1 MLQAYI
7 RTPPVATR
15 AFHSFTLPPAT
26 PATAPTI
33 FAALPIRT
41 DSSSGEGAENTETDR
56 IDRGANGSR
65 DGDSPLYGLAGVA
78 YAPVESAQDN
88 MRDKPFQIPGQVLAL
103 PATFFGVQ
111 SVPGAD
117 ALGRFVRICAPPHAD
132 VATAMPHT
140 GTRPS

>member
-1 MLQAYI
+1 MLPDPASSSTTSATPVPQSLVITLYPIQMPLAMLQAYI
-7 RTPPVATR
+7 RAPPVATR

-88 MRDKPFQIPGQVLAL
+88 MRDKPF
-103 PATFFGVQ
+103 
-111 SVPGAD
+111 
-117 ALGRFVRICAPPHAD
+117 
-132 VATAMPHT
+132 
-140 GTRPS
+140 